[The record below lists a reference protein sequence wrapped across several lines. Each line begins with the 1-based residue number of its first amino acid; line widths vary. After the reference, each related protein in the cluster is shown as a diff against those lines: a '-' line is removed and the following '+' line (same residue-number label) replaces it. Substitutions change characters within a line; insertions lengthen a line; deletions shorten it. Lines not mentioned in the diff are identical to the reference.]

1 VSRGRLR
8 RKLGNVPL
16 VINPRI
22 VNCLDPSQS
31 GRWTPI
37 DKQTLVITTTTSH
50 LCVCVHSCHSLQSSH
65 RRQFDRNGAVDSR
78 CNDLKRTESI
88 NERIGA
94 LVWQNESP
102 SNSTGGSNS
111 RHDEVTDAYIS
122 DVMPAMVAG
131 SGPVSMLPPFSEPS
145 CKNLVNQINRKTTSI
160 KVNRCIHKRT
170 NNSVRTGW

>member
-16 VINPRI
+16 VSNPRI

-31 GRWTPI
+31 GRSTPTG
-37 DKQTLVITTTTSH
+37 KHTLVITTTQSH
-50 LCVCVHSCHSLQSSH
+50 MCVCVHSCHSLQSSH

-78 CNDLKRTESI
+78 CNDLKRTEL
-88 NERIGA
+88 NDEHIGA

-102 SNSTGGSNS
+102 GNSAGGSNS
-111 RHDEVTDAYIS
+111 RHDEVTDTYIS

-145 CKNLVNQINRKTTSI
+145 CKNLANQISRKNINQSEPQY
-160 KVNRCIHKRT
+160 
-170 NNSVRTGW
+170 S